1 MPQSLLH
8 HLLTRLGREGA
19 MTVADFM
26 GEALTHPA
34 AGYYMHGDPFGAP
47 GPVGGDFVTSPEISQ
62 MFGEL
67 IGIWCVD
74 TWVRLGRPDPCL
86 LVELGPGRGTLMAD
100 ALRATRQVP
109 GFHAALQVHL
119 VEISPALRER
129 QREALGAHDVTWL
142 DNVGQIPEAPLLVSA
157 NEFFDALPVR
167 QFEQTGSDGAGDWA
181 ARVVVLADT
190 AKANV
195 GKKDDGKLAFALA
208 APSPANRALIP
219 APLRGAAKG
228 AVVEI
233 CPAALNIAAFLG
245 HRLAR
250 QPGAA
255 LIIDYGPAESTPGPT
270 LQALRR
276 HRRHEVLDAPGT
288 ADLTAHVDFQSL
300 AQSAVAA
307 GCAAHGPV
315 TQGAFLTALG
325 IEVRAA
331 QLAESAPAA
340 ATALTAARRR
350 LPDPAEMGSL
360 FKALALTPR
369 ELPPAAGFEPL
380 SPALS
385 SISEGR

>member
-1 MPQSLLH
+1 MPSLLE
-8 HLLTRLGREGA
+8 HLLSRLAREGA

-26 GEALTHPA
+26 NEALTHPA

-47 GPVGGDFVTSPEISQ
+47 SAAGGDFVTAPEISQ

-67 IGIWCVD
+67 LGIWCVD
-74 TWVRLGRPDPCL
+74 TWMRLGRPDPCL

-109 GFHAALQVHL
+109 GFHAALRVHL

-142 DNVGQIPEAPLLVSA
+142 DNVGQLPEAPLLLLA

-167 QFEQTGSDGAGDWA
+167 QFEQTADGWA
-181 ARVVVLADT
+181 ERVVVP
-190 AKANV
+190 
-195 GKKDDGKLAFALA
+195 GKDGSLAFALS
-208 APSPANRALIP
+208 APSPANQTLVP
-219 APLRGAAKG
+219 TELRDAKPG
-228 AVVEI
+228 TLVEI

-255 LIIDYGPAESTPGPT
+255 LIVDYGPASPTPGPT

-276 HRRHEVLDAPGT
+276 HKKHEVLDEPGT

-300 AQSAVAA
+300 AQSAIAA

-315 TQGAFLTALG
+315 PQGPFLNALG

-331 QLAESAPAA
+331 QLAEAAPGA
-340 ATALTAARRR
+340 ATALTAARKR
-350 LPDPAEMGSL
+350 LTEPQEMGAL
-360 FKALALTPR
+360 FKALALTSPD
-369 ELPPAAGFEPL
+369 LGPPAGFEPL
-380 SPALS
+380 S
-385 SISEGR
+385 SEDQAR

>member
-1 MPQSLLH
+1 MQSLLD
-8 HLLTRLGREGA
+8 HLRARLEREGA

-26 GEALTHPA
+26 SEALTHPW

-47 GPVGGDFVTSPEISQ
+47 GPQGGDFITAPEISQ

-67 IGIWCVD
+67 IGVWCAD
-74 TWVRLGRPDPCL
+74 TWLRLGRPSPCQ

-109 GFHAALQVHL
+109 GFHDALQVKL

-129 QREALGAHDVTWL
+129 QREALGTHGAAWL
-142 DNVGQIPEAPLLVSA
+142 DNVGQIAEAPLLLIA

-167 QFEQTGSDGAGDWA
+167 QFEQTRDGWA
-181 ARVVVLADT
+181 ERVVVLA
-190 AKANV
+190 AA
-195 GKKDDGKLAFALA
+195 DDKEGRDLAFGLA
-208 APSPANRALIP
+208 APSPANRPLIP
-219 APLRGAAKG
+219 PSLREAPEGS
-228 AVVEI
+228 VVEV

-255 LIIDYGPAESTPGPT
+255 LVIDYGSARPTAGPT

-276 HRRHEVLDAPGT
+276 HQRHEVLEQPGT
-288 ADLTAHVDFQSL
+288 ADLTAHVDFASL
-300 AQSAVAA
+300 AQAATAA

-315 TQGAFLTALG
+315 GQGAFLAALG
-325 IEVRAA
+325 IELRAA
-331 QLAESAPAA
+331 QLAQAAPGAA
-340 ATALTAARRR
+340 AALAAARRR
-350 LPDPAEMGSL
+350 LTDPEQMGSL

-369 ELPPAAGFEPL
+369 GVAAPAGFEAEPSPL
-380 SPALS
+380 SS
-385 SISEGR
+385 SGQGR